1 LEFDK
6 PLVPATLIRR
16 YKRFLADV
24 TLDDGTQLTVHT
36 PNTGSMLGCQE
47 PGSRVWLLESA
58 NTKRKYRFGWELV
71 EAKPGVLVGINTG
84 RSNHLVEEALRAGV
98 VKPLAG
104 YKEIRREVPLAGGK
118 TRLDFY
124 LDGHRSRPPCYLE
137 VKNVTAAV
145 TDQEAFFPDAVS
157 SRATKHLHELQALL
171 ADGYRTALLFCVQR
185 GDVARVRPAWE
196 IDPVYAEALQ
206 QSRRLGIDIM
216 AYAAE
221 VTPQAVTLQRRLPV
235 RVG

>member
-1 LEFDK
+1 MEFET
-6 PLVPATLIRR
+6 PLKPATLLRR

-24 TLDDGTQLTVHT
+24 ELDDGSQITVHT

-58 NTKRKYRFGWELV
+58 NAKRKYRFSWELV
-71 EAKPGVLVGINTG
+71 ETQPGVLVGINTN
-84 RSNHLVEEALRAGV
+84 RSNYLVEEALRAGV

-104 YKEIRREVPLAGGK
+104 YKDIRREVPLVGGK
-118 TRLDFY
+118 TRLDFL
-124 LDGHRSRPPCYLE
+124 LDGHRRRPPCYLE

-157 SRATKHLHELQALL
+157 SRATKHLQELQVL
-171 ADGYRTALLFCVQR
+171 AAEGYRTALLFCVQR
-185 GDVARVRPAWE
+185 SDVVRVRPAWE
-196 IDPVYAEALQ
+196 IDPVYAEALRE
-206 QSRRLGIDIM
+206 SRRLGIDVM
-216 AYAAE
+216 AYGAE
-221 VTPQAVTLQRRLPV
+221 VTPQGVTLRQRLPV